1 MIELA
6 HRKITVEEFRE
17 MEFSENDPF
26 IYELIEGILMK
37 RQAPTPLHQQAV
49 IKIAHAFETI
59 VQSHSNGFAYTS
71 PIDVY
76 LDKYNNTQPDVLFI
90 TKERDFI
97 IDPQQGI
104 TGAPDLIVEVLSP
117 STAKVDKVFKKA
129 LYLKFGVKEYWIVD
143 PIYKSILVY
152 VLNNDQYDLKQELF
166 EDGKIE
172 SSILID
178 LDLDIKNI
186 FI

>member
-1 MIELA
+1 MIKLEN
-6 HRKITVEEFRE
+6 RKMTVEEFRE
-17 MEFSENDPF
+17 LDFPDDDPF
-26 IYELIEGILMK
+26 IYELIEGILIK
-37 RQAPTPLHQQAV
+37 KQVPKPVHQQAV
-49 IKIAHAFETI
+49 VSIAYAFISLILEK
-59 VQSHSNGFAYTS
+59 SNGFAYTS

-178 LDLDIKNI
+178 LNLDIKNI